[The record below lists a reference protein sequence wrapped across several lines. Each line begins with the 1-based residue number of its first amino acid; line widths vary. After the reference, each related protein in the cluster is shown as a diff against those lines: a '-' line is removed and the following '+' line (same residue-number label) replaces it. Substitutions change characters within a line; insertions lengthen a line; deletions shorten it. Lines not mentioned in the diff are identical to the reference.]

1 MTLSSRVRWRYVLG
15 AGLLL
20 LIAGGGFYL
29 GTEPRTRSLALSS
42 FRLALGTSALSLP
55 LGASLA
61 IFLVRTDLPGRRLAC
76 LVLAG
81 MLLVPL
87 FVQATAWDAGF
98 GRLGW
103 YTVGASLNRPPLHSW
118 LGAVW
123 IHGVAASPWVTLIVG
138 TSLRLIDPELEDQ
151 ALLDATPL
159 SVLLKITLPRT
170 ANAIAL
176 AACWIVVTTSGDM
189 TVTDLLGV
197 RTYAEEIYTGF
208 ALGSSLGEASLGLGP
223 VAALL
228 ACLLG
233 LVLLVTFWVPS
244 PGNWVVLRPARV
256 FLLGRWRWVVGLPAW
271 GVLCVVAGIP
281 LANLCYKAGAIGP
294 GSSADAARDWSVVQF
309 LQVVIETPVKFS
321 SDFVWTVA
329 ISGSATLICFLVA
342 LPLAWFGRR
351 GGWRSVPA
359 LLVAA
364 VTMVIPGPL
373 IGLWSI
379 WCVEWINLQ
388 PLFWLYDKT
397 ILLPVLCLA
406 VRCVPICLLLTWI
419 HVQAVA
425 QVLIDQ
431 AVLEGASRWRI
442 FWHLLVWPSRAGFG
456 VAALVTFAMG
466 MGDLATTILVLPPG
480 VTTVA
485 FRVFD
490 LVHYGVRYELAGLGL
505 TSGLLFFFVGVV
517 VWQLGLWR
525 RVHGSLDATGSIG
538 EQRETT

>member
-1 MTLSSRVRWRYVLG
+1 MTLSSRVSWRYVLG

-20 LIAGGGFYL
+20 MIAGGAFYL
-29 GTEPRTRSLALSS
+29 GTEPRTRWLALSS
-42 FRLALGTSALSLP
+42 FRIAFGTSALSLP
-55 LGASLA
+55 LGVSLA
-61 IFLVRTDLPGRRLAC
+61 VLVVRTDLPGRRLAS

-103 YTVGASLNRPPLHSW
+103 YTVGASLDRPPLHSW

-123 IHGVAASPWVTLIVG
+123 IHGVAAIPWVTLIVG
-138 TSLRLIDPELEDQ
+138 AALRLIDPELEDQ
-151 ALLDATPL
+151 ALLDARPL
-159 SVLLKITLPRT
+159 SVFLKITLPRT

-176 AACWIVVTTSGDM
+176 AGCWIVVTTSGDM

-208 ALGSSLGEASLGLGP
+208 ALGSTLGEASLGFGP

-228 ACLLG
+228 AALLG

-271 GVLCVVAGIP
+271 GVLGAVAGIP

-294 GSSADAARDWSVVQF
+294 GSSAAASRDWSVVQF
-309 LQVVIETPVKFS
+309 LQVVVETPAKFA
-321 SDFVWTVA
+321 SDFLWTGA

-342 LPLAWFGRR
+342 LPLAWFGRC

-373 IGLWSI
+373 IGLWAI
-379 WCVEWINLQ
+379 WCVEWINLR

-406 VRCVPICLLLTWI
+406 VRCVPVCLLLTWI

-442 FWHLLVWPSRAGFG
+442 FWHLLVWPRRAGLG
-456 VAALVTFAMG
+456 VAALVTFAVG

-505 TSGLLFFFVGVV
+505 TSGLLFFFVGVA
-517 VWQLGLWR
+517 VWQLALWR
-525 RVHGSLDATGSIG
+525 RVRGSLDATASIG
-538 EQRETT
+538 EHREKM

>member
-1 MTLSSRVRWRYVLG
+1 MTLSSRVNWRYCLG

-20 LIAGGGFYL
+20 MIAGGGFYL
-29 GTEPRTRSLALSS
+29 GTEPRTRWLALSS

-55 LGASLA
+55 LGALLA

-103 YTVGASLNRPPLHSW
+103 YTVGAGLNRPPLHSW

-123 IHGVAASPWVTLIVG
+123 IHGVAAIPWVTLIVG
-138 TSLRLIDPELEDQ
+138 TGLRLIDPDLEDQ
-151 ALLDATPL
+151 ALLDATPRA
-159 SVLLKITLPRT
+159 VLLKITVPRT
-170 ANAIAL
+170 ANAIAV
-176 AACWIVVTTSGDM
+176 AGCWILVTTSGEM

-208 ALGSSLGEASLGLGP
+208 ALGSSLGEASLGFGP
-223 VAALL
+223 VASLL
-228 ACLLG
+228 VCLLG
-233 LVLLVTFWVPS
+233 FVLLVTFWLPA

-256 FLLGRWRWVVGLPAW
+256 FQLGYWRWVAGLPVW

-281 LANLCYKAGAIGP
+281 FVNLCYKAGAIGP
-294 GSSADAARDWSVVQF
+294 GSSVDAVRDWSVVQCIRVV
-309 LQVVIETPVKFS
+309 LQTPAKFS
-321 SDFVWTVA
+321 SDFFWTFA
-329 ISGSATLICFLVA
+329 ISGSATLICFSIA

-351 GGWRSVPA
+351 GGWRCVPA

-379 WCVEWINLQ
+379 WCVEQINLQ

-397 ILLPVLCLA
+397 ILAPVICLA
-406 VRCVPICLLLTWI
+406 VRCVPMCLLLTWI

-431 AVLEGASRWRI
+431 AVLEGASRGRI
-442 FWHLLVWPSRAGFG
+442 FWHLLIWPSRAGLG

-480 VTTVA
+480 VSTVA

-505 TSGLLFFFVGVV
+505 TSGLCFVCLGAV
-517 VWQLGLWR
+517 VWQLTLWR
-525 RVHGSLDATGSIG
+525 RMRISHVGTDRIG
-538 EQRETT
+538 EHREIP